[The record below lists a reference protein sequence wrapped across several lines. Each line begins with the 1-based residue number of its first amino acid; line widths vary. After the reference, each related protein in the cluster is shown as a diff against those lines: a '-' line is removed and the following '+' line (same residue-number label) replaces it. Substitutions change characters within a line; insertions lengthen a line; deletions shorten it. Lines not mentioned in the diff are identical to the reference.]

1 MATVITS
8 ECINCGACEPECPN
22 TAIYQGGVEWEL
34 NGVKYPPLSQDYFY
48 IVPEKCTECVG
59 FHDKEACA
67 VVCPVDCCIPDPER
81 PETEEVLLVRAR
93 ELHPDKTFEG
103 EVPSRFRAEGG
114 ATTVVP
120 AAGPAGAPTA
130 PAAAGAAAPAA
141 AKTGAVTGRAE
152 RPLSPP
158 RARAAQPAV
167 VPMREKA
174 IAGELPG
181 SFDAAMAQ
189 LGVGRHSGSPA
200 MKWLVALSQP
210 LLGALPNGQK
220 KQLEEYVGDARF
232 FTAAGA
238 TGVNALHNMILYPAI
253 CAAFGVFWLSQ
264 ANQAMPG
271 LGLVFTD
278 QLVNWIVVGLTLAV
292 AESILRMRD
301 GWKGTPPSEATYGPS
316 AYGLPLAAVFK
327 PLMRVLGSPV
337 RRGTIVIDGFRGGN
351 FEEKME
357 RERRYGEVYSLED
370 MGNGYLLRLEFP
382 RRVPPSALK
391 EELGVGDAMPPYDY
405 DLKLADGALVVRG
418 TLTDEN
424 VRKLAAVS
432 PAFPPDF
439 TTRVPIPAPVAGFK
453 HRIREDDRVLEV
465 VVLKR

>member
-81 PETEEVLLVRAR
+81 PETEDVLLARAR

-114 ATTVVP
+114 GAVVVP
-120 AAGPAGAPTA
+120 AAGPSGAPNA
-130 PAAAGAAAPAA
+130 PAATGAATP
-141 AKTGAVTGRAE
+141 AKTGGVPGRVE
-152 RPLSPP
+152 RALSPP
-158 RARAAQPAV
+158 RARVSQPAI

-174 IAGELPG
+174 IPGELPG
-181 SFDAAMAQ
+181 SFEAAMAQ
-189 LGVGRHSGSPA
+189 LGTGNRSGSA
-200 MKWLVALSQP
+200 AIKWLVALAQP

-220 KQLEEYVGDARF
+220 KQLEAYVGDPRF

-253 CAAFGVFWLSQ
+253 CAAVGVLWLSQ

-278 QLVNWIVVGLTLAV
+278 QLVSWIIVGLTLAV

-301 GWKGTPPSEATYGPS
+301 GWKGTPPNEATYGPS
-316 AYGLPLAAVFK
+316 AYGIPLAAVFN
-327 PLMRVLGSPV
+327 PLMRILRPPV
-337 RRGTIVIDGFRGGN
+337 SRGTVAIDGFRGGN

-391 EELGVGDAMPPYDY
+391 EELGVADAMPPYDY
-405 DLKLADGALVVRG
+405 DLKLEGSTLVVRG
-418 TLTDEN
+418 NVTDEN
-424 VRKLAAVS
+424 VRKVAAVS

-439 TTRVPIPAPVAGFK
+439 TTRVSLPSPVSGFK
-453 HRIREDDRVLEV
+453 HRIREEDRILEV
-465 VVLKR
+465 VLLKR